1 MNSIL
6 STWSSFMNADG
17 VRDRENKFVFTGKR
31 SARGNTH
38 AQELAAA
45 AIHFEQ
51 FTRATEELLL
61 KCGAEPRG
69 SRRSTSVRDETDVLR
84 AQGENGGTAW
94 AIRGP
99 LQGAAP
105 GHAIENLTTQ

>member
-1 MNSIL
+1 
-6 STWSSFMNADG
+6 
-17 VRDRENKFVFTGKR
+17 VFTGKW

-45 AIHFEQ
+45 AIHFQQ

-61 KCGAEPRG
+61 KYGAKPRG
-69 SRRSTSVRDETDVLR
+69 SRRSQIIGGETDGLG
-84 AQGENGGTAW
+84 AQGENGGTTW

-105 GHAIENLTTQ
+105 DHAIENLTAQ

>member
-1 MNSIL
+1 
-6 STWSSFMNADG
+6 
-17 VRDRENKFVFTGKR
+17 VQ
-31 SARGNTH
+31 NTH

-61 KCGAEPRG
+61 KCGAEARG
-69 SRRSTSVRDETDVLR
+69 SRSGHSIGGETDGLR
-84 AQGENGGTAW
+84 AQRENRGTTW
-94 AIRGP
+94 VIRGP

-105 GHAIENLTTQ
+105 GCAIENLTTQ